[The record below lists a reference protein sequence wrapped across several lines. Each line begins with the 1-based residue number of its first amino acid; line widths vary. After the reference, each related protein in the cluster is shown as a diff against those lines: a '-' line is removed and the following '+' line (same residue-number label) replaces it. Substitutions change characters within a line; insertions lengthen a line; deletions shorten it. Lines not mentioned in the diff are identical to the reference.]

1 MMQSIINTSGFGF
14 CKASSFRN
22 CNNCIYKLR
31 CIKYAPI
38 YLSNYNQSYSREV
51 YKNENTRLLE
61 SNPDIDNKV
70 SMLTE
75 ENLVLKQKIQE
86 LEGQIL
92 QAKKINIE
100 ETETNKQVVQEENN
114 LAELQVYENK
124 NLEVYQQDSSTLKA
138 KRGIFGTKYVED
150 KPKKK

>member
-1 MMQSIINTSGFGF
+1 M
-14 CKASSFRN
+14 
-22 CNNCIYKLR
+22 
-31 CIKYAPI
+31 
-38 YLSNYNQSYSREV
+38 SNYNQSYSREV

-70 SMLTE
+70 SMLAE

-92 QAKKINIE
+92 QANKTK
-100 ETETNKQVVQEENN
+100 ETNKQVVQEEDN

>member
-1 MMQSIINTSGFGF
+1 MQSIINTSGFGF

-22 CNNCIYKLR
+22 CNNCVYKLR

-51 YKNENTRLLE
+51 SKNENTRLLE
-61 SNPDIDNKV
+61 PNPNIDNRI
-70 SMLTE
+70 SILTE
-75 ENLVLKQKIQE
+75 ENLVLKQKVQE

-92 QAKKINIE
+92 QTNKNIVE
-100 ETETNKQVVQEENN
+100 EITTNKQVVQEGNN
-114 LAELQVYENK
+114 PTELQVYENK
-124 NLEVYQQDSSTLKA
+124 NLEVYQQDGSTLKA